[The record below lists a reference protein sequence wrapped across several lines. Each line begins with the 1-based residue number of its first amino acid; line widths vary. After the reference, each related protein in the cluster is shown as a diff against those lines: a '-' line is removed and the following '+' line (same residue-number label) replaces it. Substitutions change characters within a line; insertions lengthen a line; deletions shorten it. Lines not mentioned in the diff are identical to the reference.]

1 MKTEED
7 SSRRLSEIFKDME
20 KRENRAVRKGLWN
33 FIDRIEGDKVVWVI
47 VFLLLMISWLAIF
60 SSTPLLALEMKT
72 DRLSIMKEQII
83 ITGLGLGIIFA
94 LYSIRK
100 IGILRWFSQLGFG
113 LSFVLLL
120 ILDTHADLKF
130 IKAENINDAWRTLSL
145 FGKVQF
151 HVFEVV
157 KVAMIMYLSWAI
169 HEYRCDIK
177 EGKRSK
183 HLKLANRLAQNKNL
197 DFLAK
202 PFWKKVMYIYFPL
215 LSITGMVMYGS
226 NSSALIVGGVMLA
239 TLAVGGL
246 EMKEVWIGIISVA
259 AIAGLAYGTYK
270 LSDGRILKSRFETLE
285 SRLTMNTDPTQLLDP
300 ELRKDKEAYQK
311 KLDKLRQPNAAMIA
325 VHEGGLIGKGPGG
338 STQKYIVP
346 VMFGDYMFSFLLEEY
361 GLWGGIIIIIL
372 YVSLLA
378 RGSWIARLCDSDFA
392 KTAVGGLTLL
402 ISAQAFLHMYINVGL
417 GPLTGQTLPLVSHGN
432 SSFLSFCVAFGVI
445 LSISRMANN
454 KIREEEAA
462 AEPIYK
468 KDDIQSSMDVLE
480 QIDNDEFN
488 F

>member
-1 MKTEED
+1 M
-7 SSRRLSEIFKDME
+7 
-20 KRENRAVRKGLWN
+20 NRQDNTTVRKGLWN
-33 FIDRIEGDKVVWVI
+33 FVDRIEGDKVVWVI
-47 VFLLLMISWLAIF
+47 VFMLLMISWLAIF

-72 DRLSIMKEQII
+72 DRLSIMKEQIF
-83 ITGLGLGIIFA
+83 ITALGIFVIFV

-100 IGILRWFSQLGFG
+100 VGILRWFSKLGFAV
-113 LSFVLLL
+113 SFGLLL
-120 ILDTHADLKF
+120 ILDTHANLGI
-130 IKAENINDAWRTLSL
+130 IKAEYINGAWRTLNI
-145 FGKVQF
+145 FGFQF

-169 HEYRCDIK
+169 HAYRCDLR
-177 EGKRSK
+177 EGPKSK
-183 HLKLANRLAQNKNL
+183 HFKLANRLAKNPNL
-197 DFLAK
+197 EFLAK
-202 PFWKKVMYIYFPL
+202 PFWKKVMYIYLPI

-226 NSSALIVGGVMLA
+226 NSSALIIGGVMLA

-246 EMKEVWIGIISVA
+246 EMKEVWLGIACMVA
-259 AIAGLAYGTYK
+259 VVGMAFGIYK
-270 LSDGRILKSRFETLE
+270 MSDGKVLQRFETLE
-285 SRLTMNTDPTQLLDP
+285 SRLTMDTDPRQLLDP
-300 ELRKDKEAYQK
+300 KLIQDKVAFQE
-311 KLDKLRQPNAAMIA
+311 KLDKIRQPNAAMIA
-325 VHEGGLIGKGPGG
+325 VAEGGILGKGPGG
-338 STQKYIVP
+338 STQKYILP
-346 VMFGDYMFSFLLEEY
+346 VVFGDYMFSFLLEEY
-361 GLWGGIIIIIL
+361 GLWGGIIIILL

-402 ISAQAFLHMYINVGL
+402 ITAQAFLHMYINVGL

-432 SSFLSFCVAFGVI
+432 SSFLAFCVAFGVI

-468 KDDIQSSMDVLE
+468 KDDIQSSLDVIE
-480 QIDNDEFN
+480 QIENDEFD

>member
-1 MKTEED
+1 MD
-7 SSRRLSEIFKDME
+7 RQ
-20 KRENRAVRKGLWN
+20 ENTTVRKSLWN
-33 FIDRIEGDKVVWVI
+33 FIERIEGDKVVWVI
-47 VFLLLMISWLAIF
+47 VFMLLMVSWLAIF
-60 SSTPLLALEMKT
+60 SSTPLLALEMGT
-72 DRLSIMKEQII
+72 DRLSIMKEQIF
-83 ITGLGLGIIFA
+83 ITALGLGVILILF
-94 LYSIRK
+94 SIRK

-113 LSFVLLL
+113 FSFALLL
-120 ILDTHADLKF
+120 ILDAHWNLGV
-130 IKAENINDAWRTLSL
+130 IKAENINDAWRTLNI
-145 FGKVQF
+145 FGFQF

-177 EGKRSK
+177 DKIKGK
-183 HLKLANRLAQNKNL
+183 HLKLANRLAKNRNL

-202 PFWKKVMYIYFPL
+202 PFWKKVMYIYLPL

-226 NSSALIVGGVMLA
+226 NSSALIIGGVMLA

-246 EMKEVWIGIISVA
+246 EMKEVWLGIACVA
-259 AIAGLAYGTYK
+259 AVAGLAYGTYK
-270 LSDGRILKSRFETLE
+270 LSGEKVLKSRFETLE
-285 SRLTMNTDPTQLLDP
+285 SRLTMNIDPEQLLDP
-300 ELRKDKEAYQK
+300 ELKKDRDAWQK
-311 KLDKLRQPNAAMIA
+311 KLDKIRQPNAAMIA

-338 STQKYIVP
+338 STQKYVLP
-346 VMFGDYMFSFLLEEY
+346 VVFGDYMFSFLLEEY

-378 RGSWIARLCDSDFA
+378 RGSWIARLCESDFA

-402 ISAQAFLHMYINVGL
+402 ITAQAFLHMYINVGL

-462 AEPIYK
+462 AEPIYR
-468 KDDIQSSMDVLE
+468 KDDIQSSLDVLE
-480 QIDNDEFN
+480 QIENDEFD